1 MTATIQLTPE
11 EEEFARACVESGRYE
26 TVGDVLR
33 SGLALLQE
41 QIERRKAFD
50 KMIAEVRE
58 EGEREGYF
66 TLDEVLAEMDAVI
79 AGEKE

>member
-1 MTATIQLTPE
+1 MATTVQLTPE
-11 EEEFARACVESGRYE
+11 QEEFARACVATGRYE
-26 TVGDVLR
+26 TVSDVLR

-50 KMIAEVRE
+50 KMIDEARE

-66 TLDEVLAEMDAVI
+66 TIDEVVAEMDAII
-79 AGEKE
+79 AAETK